1 MSEGGLRSARRK
13 PMITYWQ
20 QEDGKLVSLDE
31 EELDGRKVTWVDA
44 RSVTRDDIIELEEKY
59 NIDPENML
67 DILDSDELSRVEYND
82 DYNYTLTILRLPVF
96 SPSDDISYFCTP
108 LGIIMKEKLFITI
121 CWTDCEV
128 LKDFAAN
135 RIKELKINDFPAFA
149 IRFLSRSDTAFLR
162 YLKELNRRATTIQ
175 NEMLRSVQNHELI
188 QLLNIQKS
196 LVYFSTSLKSNQL
209 LLEKIRKSRI
219 MKLDED
225 DIEWLDDVEIDNRQA
240 MEMTET
246 YSNIMSTMND
256 SFASVLSNNLNIVMK
271 TMTGWNLVLL
281 IPTIITSYFGINVP
295 LPWMHSGW
303 VGAISVAA
311 ISVALAIC
319 AYFII
324 MKSRITSTVNTV
336 KKVTKSSQSTFK
348 QRRAA
353 QKQKRSFIQLEK
365 RLESNKK
372 ERPKAKSKKS
382 MEAKK

>member
-1 MSEGGLRSARRK
+1 
-13 PMITYWQ
+13 MISFWQ
-20 QEDGKLVSLDE
+20 QEEGKLVQLEE

-44 RSVTRDDIIELEEKY
+44 RSVTRDDISWLESTY
-59 NIDPENML
+59 NIDHENMM
-67 DILDSDELSRVEYND
+67 DILDPDELSRVERND
-82 DYNYTLTILRLPVF
+82 DFDYTLTILRLPVF

-175 NEMLRSVQNHELI
+175 NEMLRSIQNHELI

-196 LVYFSTSLKSNQL
+196 LVYFSTALKSNQM

-225 DIEWLDDVEIDNRQA
+225 DIDWLDDVEIDNRQA
-240 MEMTET
+240 MEMAET
-246 YSNIMSTMND
+246 YANIITTMND

-281 IPTIITSYFGINVP
+281 MPTIVTSYFGINVP
-295 LPWMHSGW
+295 LPWMSSGW
-303 VGAISVAA
+303 VGAIAVLI
-311 ISVALAIC
+311 ISLILGTI

-324 MKSRITSTVNTV
+324 MKSKLTSVVNTV
-336 KKVTKSSQSTFK
+336 KKNKVTKTQPSSFK
-348 QRRAA
+348 QRRATRI
-353 QKQKRSFIQLEK
+353 QKKTLLQMEK
-365 RLESNKK
+365 Q
-372 ERPKAKSKKS
+372 A
-382 MEAKK
+382 EAKIKVKKTKVAKRQSKG